1 MWWSGFQPD
10 ADTFSLISS
19 HFLSSVCLKENGIPE
34 GDESGMFTH
43 LDDLRD
49 QLRDMVLMPE
59 QTIII
64 SGSQVSSGEQS
75 V

>member
-1 MWWSGFQPD
+1 
-10 ADTFSLISS
+10 
-19 HFLSSVCLKENGIPE
+19 VCLKENGIPE